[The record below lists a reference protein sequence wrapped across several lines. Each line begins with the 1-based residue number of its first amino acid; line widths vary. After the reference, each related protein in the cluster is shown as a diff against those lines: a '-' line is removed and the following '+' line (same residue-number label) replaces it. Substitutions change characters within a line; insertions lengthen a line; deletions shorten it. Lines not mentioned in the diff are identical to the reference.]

1 MVLEAIAD
9 FSIHLG
15 QMAWVS
21 SEAQVILAKF
31 FVACFGALS
40 PSQSGFA
47 SWFRFED
54 KFKLLNTPAR
64 PDGLAG
70 FLKIQVGLRGL
81 AGKALTT
88 EGSKV
93 LISERRSGV

>member
-1 MVLEAIAD
+1 VTTVVLEAIAD

-47 SWFRFED
+47 VRNNSV
-54 KFKLLNTPAR
+54 
-64 PDGLAG
+64 DG
-70 FLKIQVGLRGL
+70 
-81 AGKALTT
+81 
-88 EGSKV
+88 
-93 LISERRSGV
+93 SEC